1 MLNPVDLEESV
12 KNFRPSIIKIILG
25 AEKMSFCDYDKT
37 F

>member
-1 MLNPVDLEESV
+1 MPNPVDLEESV
-12 KNFRPSIIKIILG
+12 KKFPPLIIKIILG